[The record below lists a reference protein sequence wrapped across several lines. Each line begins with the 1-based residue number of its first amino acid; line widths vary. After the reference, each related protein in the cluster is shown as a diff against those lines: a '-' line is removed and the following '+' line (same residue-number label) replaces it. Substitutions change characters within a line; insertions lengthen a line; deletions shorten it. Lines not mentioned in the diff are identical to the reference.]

1 MSARRAPFAALLILL
16 AALGG
21 PLAPAPAL
29 AQDSRA
35 PDSRAQA
42 PAAPHFRPEQAAQFS
57 KQIEENLGSRGARV
71 AMVFRLGRP
80 REDLPEGISY
90 THGAFWVYRTL
101 TTGTGETTSGYAV
114 YNLYAGDGK
123 AWPTTRSR
131 LVQDW
136 PFDFV
141 RGSTIDDVAVIIPT
155 PEMQR
160 RILAVIDS
168 PTYARLHNP
177 SYTLVSNPWERKYQN
192 CNSFMLDVV
201 GAAIWE
207 TSDPDR
213 ITTDLKA
220 WFQPTIVQAGGL
232 QRLFGPMVDG
242 RLRTDDQHGPIRT
255 ATYESLHR
263 FLGSF
268 QLLETTYLV
277 KFDRNRPPAV

>member
-1 MSARRAPFAALLILL
+1 VSARRAPFAALVLLL

-35 PDSRAQA
+35 QA
-42 PAAPHFRPEQAAQFS
+42 PAVPHLRPEQAARFS
-57 KQIEENLGSRGARV
+57 KQIEENLAGRGARI

-101 TTGTGETTSGYAV
+101 TTATGETTQGYAV

-136 PFDFV
+136 PLNFV
-141 RGSTIDDVAVIIPT
+141 QGSTVDDVAVIIPS

-177 SYTLVSNPWERKYQN
+177 DYTLVSNPWERKYQN
-192 CNSFMLDVV
+192 CNSFMLDVL
-201 GAAIWE
+201 GAAIWG
-207 TSDPDR
+207 TGDPDR
-213 ITTDLKA
+213 ITADLKSY
-220 WFQPTIVQAGGL
+220 FQPTIVKASGL
-232 QRLFGPMVDG
+232 QRLFGPLADG

-255 ATYESLHR
+255 ATYESLYR
-263 FLGSF
+263 FLDGF
-268 QLLETTYLV
+268 RLMDTTYSIS
-277 KFDRNRPPAV
+277 FDRTRPPAA